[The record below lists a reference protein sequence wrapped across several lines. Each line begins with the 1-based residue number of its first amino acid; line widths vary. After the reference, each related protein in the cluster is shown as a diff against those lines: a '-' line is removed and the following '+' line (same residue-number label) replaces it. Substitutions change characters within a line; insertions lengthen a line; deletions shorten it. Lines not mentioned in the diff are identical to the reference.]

1 MQGWRPITII
11 KRDINSGVF
20 PWILQNFQEPILR
33 NICKLLFLFQSI
45 YKRLEL
51 KTRSWSETYLG
62 LYQTYIRSS
71 DGRRSVKKGVF
82 KSFAKFS
89 GKHLCWSL
97 FFTKVVGLSPETLLK
112 MRLQHRCFPV
122 NFSKFSRPPF
132 LHNTS
137 GISYCY
143 LIANMLSWEFMTC
156 SKLRN
161 FQPLASENV
170 IYSWNFAARFIYTK
184 MYFTPIPNTSIPI

>member
-20 PWILQNFQEPILR
+20 PWILHNFQEPILR

-112 MRLQHRCFPV
+112 KRLQRRCFPV

-137 GISYCY
+137 RHYLLLSYCKHV
-143 LIANMLSWEFMTC
+143 FM
-156 SKLRN
+156 R
-161 FQPLASENV
+161 
-170 IYSWNFAARFIYTK
+170 IYDQQQT
-184 MYFTPIPNTSIPI
+184 